1 MFMFPGGLGRA
12 NEFSDRPGR
21 VTTLRTAGTETAML
35 PARAVVVFA
44 IFASCWQL
52 VRLPPLLD
60 VDLAGFVLIAASMS
74 KCPAVWEAGL

>member
-44 IFASCWQL
+44 IFA
-52 VRLPPLLD
+52 
-60 VDLAGFVLIAASMS
+60 LIAASMS